1 MQSEYNSIN
10 GEIELPS
17 IKKRKVHEW
26 SNEHEVILV
35 DWADKAMCYKW
46 LHAKANS
53 KYSRHSKYFTIP
65 VIIIS
70 TLTGTANFAQDRVP
84 EEYLNLFVMVIGTLN
99 ILAGIISTIQQFLKI
114 NELKESHR
122 ISSISWDKF
131 YRNIKVELAKKPDER
146 IPIEQMLK
154 MCKEEYDRLIET
166 SPKIET
172 IIIDKFKKTFKDTPH
187 YGKIKKPEICDELI
201 TTDLFRFIP
210 DNKARKIKDAVK
222 KGAVVINKQKLIYDF
237 ITQFEE
243 THHRPPLLDELR
255 EQIVFTEQEKKD
267 INLENDDDI
276 DNYFTDILEE
286 FQKRLALNN
295 GNGNGNG
302 NRDEKKSIRLSGLG
316 MNVGIGGDDEDTVI
330 HFKNI

>member
-10 GEIELPS
+10 GDIELPN
-17 IKKRKVHEW
+17 IKKRKVPEW

-35 DWADKAMCYKW
+35 DWADKGMCYKW
-46 LHAKANS
+46 LHSKANS
-53 KYSRHSKYFTIP
+53 KYARLSKYFTIP

-84 EEYLNLFVMVIGTLN
+84 VEALNLFVMVIGSLN

-146 IPIEQMLK
+146 IPIDQMLK

-172 IIIDKFKKTFKDTPH
+172 IIIEKFKKTFKGTPQ
-187 YGKIKKPEICDELI
+187 YDQIKKPEICDELI

-210 DNKARKIKDAVK
+210 NKKAEELKNVVK
-222 KGAVVINKQKLIYDF
+222 KSATFINKQKVIYEF
-237 ITQFEE
+237 IRQFLD
-243 THHRPPLLDELR
+243 THKRPPLLDELK
-255 EQIVFTEQEKKD
+255 EQIVFTEEELKD
-267 INLENDDDI
+267 INLENNDDI
-276 DNYFTDILEE
+276 DNYFTDILEV
-286 FQKRLALNN
+286 FHKKKTFRGSL
-295 GNGNGNG
+295 GV
-302 NRDEKKSIRLSGLG
+302 DEKKLMDSIG
-316 MNVGIGGDDEDTVI
+316 DTVI
-330 HFKNI
+330 HFNSI

>member
-1 MQSEYNSIN
+1 MQSEYNSVN

-17 IKKRKVHEW
+17 LRKKVPEW

-35 DWADKAMCYKW
+35 DWADKGMCYKW

-53 KYSRHSKYFTIP
+53 KFARLSKYFTIP

-84 EEYLNLFVMVIGTLN
+84 VEALNLFVMVIGSLN
-99 ILAGIISTIQQFLKI
+99 ILGGIISTIQQFLKI

-131 YRNIKVELAKKPDER
+131 YRNIKVELAKKPNER

-172 IIIDKFKKTFKDTPH
+172 VIIEKFKKTFKGTPQ
-187 YGKIKKPEICDELI
+187 YDQIKKPEICDELI

-210 DNKARKIKDAVK
+210 NKKAEELKNVVK
-222 KGAVVINKQKLIYDF
+222 KGAVVINKQKVIYEF
-237 ITQFEE
+237 IRQFLD
-243 THHRPPLLDELR
+243 THNRPPLLDELR
-255 EQIVFTEQEKKD
+255 EQIVFTEEEKKD

-286 FQKRLALNN
+286 FQKKKTFRGSLG
-295 GNGNGNG
+295 GN
-302 NRDEKKSIRLSGLG
+302 EKKLLNSIG
-316 MNVGIGGDDEDTVI
+316 DTVI
-330 HFKNI
+330 HFNSI

>member
-10 GEIELPS
+10 GDIELPS
-17 IKKRKVHEW
+17 IKNRKVHEW

-46 LHAKANS
+46 LHSKANS
-53 KYSRHSKYFTIP
+53 KFAKLSKYFTIP

-84 EEYLNLFVMVIGTLN
+84 AESLNLFVMVIGSLN
-99 ILAGIISTIQQFLKI
+99 IMAGIISTIQQFLKI

-172 IIIDKFKKTFKDTPH
+172 VIIDKFKKTFKGTPH
-187 YGKIKKPEICDELI
+187 YEKIKKPEICDELI

-210 DNKARKIKDAVK
+210 NKKAEELKNVVK
-222 KGAVVINKQKLIYDF
+222 KSATFINKQKVIYEF
-237 ITQFEE
+237 IRQFMN
-243 THHRPPLLDELR
+243 THNRPPLLDELR
-255 EQIVFTEQEKKD
+255 EQIVFTEEEKKD

-276 DNYFTDILEE
+276 NNYFTDILEE
-286 FQKRLALNN
+286 FQKKKTLRGSL
-295 GNGNGNG
+295 GG
-302 NRDEKKSIRLSGLG
+302 DEKKLMDSIG
-316 MNVGIGGDDEDTVI
+316 DTVI
-330 HFKNI
+330 HFNSI

>member
-84 EEYLNLFVMVIGTLN
+84 EDYLNLFVMVIGTLN

-131 YRNIKVELAKKPDER
+131 YRNIKVELAKKPEER

-172 IIIDKFKKTFKDTPH
+172 IIIEKFKKTFKGTPQ
-187 YGKIKKPEICDELI
+187 YDKIKKPEICDELI

-276 DNYFTDILEE
+276 DNYFNDILEE
-286 FQKRLALNN
+286 FHKILALNN
-295 GNGNGNG
+295 GNGNG
-302 NRDEKKSIRLSGLG
+302 DEKKSIRLSGLG
-316 MNVGIGGDDEDTVI
+316 MNVGIGGDDDDTVI
-330 HFKNI
+330 HFTKI

>member
-1 MQSEYNSIN
+1 MQSEYNSVN
-10 GEIELPS
+10 GDIELPN
-17 IKKRKVHEW
+17 IIKRKVHEW

-35 DWADKAMCYKW
+35 DWADKGMCYKW
-46 LHAKANS
+46 LHSKANS
-53 KYSRHSKYFTIP
+53 KYARLSKYFTIP

-84 EEYLNLFVMVIGTLN
+84 VEALNLFVMVIGSLN

-146 IPIEQMLK
+146 IPIDQMLK

-172 IIIDKFKKTFKDTPH
+172 IIIEKFKKTFKGTPQ
-187 YGKIKKPEICDELI
+187 YDQIKKPEICDELI

-210 DNKARKIKDAVK
+210 NKKAEELKNVVK
-222 KGAVVINKQKLIYDF
+222 KSATFINKQKVIYEF
-237 ITQFEE
+237 IRQFLN
-243 THHRPPLLDELR
+243 THQRPPLLDELK
-255 EQIVFTEQEKKD
+255 EQIVFTEEELKD

-276 DNYFTDILEE
+276 DNYFTDILDE
-286 FQKRLALNN
+286 FQKKKTHRFSF
-295 GNGNGNG
+295 GG
-302 NRDEKKSIRLSGLG
+302 DEKKLMDSIG
-316 MNVGIGGDDEDTVI
+316 DTVI
-330 HFKNI
+330 HFNSI

>member
-1 MQSEYNSIN
+1 MQSEYNSVN
-10 GEIELPS
+10 GDIELPS

-35 DWADKAMCYKW
+35 DWADKGMCYKW
-46 LHAKANS
+46 LHSKANS
-53 KYSRHSKYFTIP
+53 KYARLSKYFTIP

-84 EEYLNLFVMVIGTLN
+84 VEALNLFVMVIGSLN

-146 IPIEQMLK
+146 IPIDQMLK

-172 IIIDKFKKTFKDTPH
+172 IIIEKFKKTFKGTPQ
-187 YGKIKKPEICDELI
+187 YDQIKKPEICDELI

-210 DNKARKIKDAVK
+210 NKKAEELKNVVK
-222 KGAVVINKQKLIYDF
+222 KSATFINKQKVIYEF
-237 ITQFEE
+237 IRQFLN
-243 THHRPPLLDELR
+243 THQRPPLLDELK
-255 EQIVFTEQEKKD
+255 EQIVFTEEELKD

-276 DNYFTDILEE
+276 DNYFTDILDE
-286 FQKRLALNN
+286 FQKKKTHRFSL
-295 GNGNGNG
+295 GD
-302 NRDEKKSIRLSGLG
+302 DEKKLMDSIS
-316 MNVGIGGDDEDTVI
+316 DTVI
-330 HFKNI
+330 HFNSI